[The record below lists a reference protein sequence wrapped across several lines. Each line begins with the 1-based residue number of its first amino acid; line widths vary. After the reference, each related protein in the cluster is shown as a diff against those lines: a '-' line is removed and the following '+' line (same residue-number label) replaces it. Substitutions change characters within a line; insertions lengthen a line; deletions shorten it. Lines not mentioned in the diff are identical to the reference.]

1 MKKINKNDLIELV
14 SEKEHLSKKDTKA
27 AIDTAF
33 ELMRE
38 ALLNG
43 QEVVI
48 TNFGSFVIKERK
60 PRKGTHPRNHTP
72 LIIEGGKTI
81 VYKPAVELKEKIK

>member
-1 MKKINKNDLIELV
+1 MKKVNKNELIEMV

-27 AIDTAF
+27 AIDRAF
-33 ELMRE
+33 ELIRE

-48 TNFGSFVIKERK
+48 TNFGSFVIKERQ

-72 LIIEGGKTI
+72 LVIEGGKTI